1 MKTIQEAASE
11 LYKSTMFK
19 SDLSAHPTAIFEAGV
34 KFAEEWIPI
43 ERDYNGEMTPKQVD
57 EIKNNCPFL
66 IKDDYCTDD
75 YFTIEVS
82 SELSDYYLYDKTF
95 TYWRPLN
102 RK

>member
-1 MKTIQEAASE
+1 MKTIQEAALE
-11 LYKSTMFK
+11 LHESTMLK
-19 SDLSAHPTAIFEAGV
+19 SDLSAHPIAMFEAAV
-34 KFAEEWIPI
+34 KFAEEWLPI
-43 ERDYNGEMTPKQVD
+43 ERGDDGEMTHKQVY